1 MCEGEKGCWNAWEAG
16 VFDNCACRHPCI
28 SIFIIGFHGEDCEVS
43 SISRSHIPAIR
54 QQQYRPIV
62 MNDTIQQ
69 SKNFNISVLLSVVGF
84 DKSIARIG

>member
-1 MCEGEKGCWNAWEAG
+1 
-16 VFDNCACRHPCI
+16 
-28 SIFIIGFHGEDCEVS
+28 
-43 SISRSHIPAIR
+43 
-54 QQQYRPIV
+54 